1 MTDSRPFPSP
11 APHNPPS
18 NAPPSAATQ
27 SQPAPAEHSGRKV
40 TTIQVGA
47 SAAAAVTAALAASLF
62 GAAGTL
68 IGAALGSVVSTVAG
82 AIYADYMHRGV
93 KATKS
98 VVIQRIPSDV
108 LASTPLRR
116 LTGPTDLPGQESLQP
131 IGDEAGD
138 ESISVPLADRADLV
152 NAGPN
157 ASPGGTPNGV
167 YRPAPA
173 RTSRSWFKRPLVTAG
188 AIGVAGFGI
197 AMGTIV
203 SAEGVIG
210 HPVSGGSGGTTFSH
224 LGSTSDRSSTTP
236 TSTPTPTATSKVGA
250 TKGPGA
256 SPAAT
261 TTAPVETSAA
271 APTTS
276 AAAATTDAGGDSAAA
291 TGGADAAVVDPNVTA
306 AP

>member
-1 MTDSRPFPSP
+1 VQ
-11 APHNPPS
+11 PH
-18 NAPPSAATQ
+18 
-27 SQPAPAEHSGRKV
+27 PAPAEPSTRKV
-40 TTIQVGA
+40 NTIQVGA

-98 VVIQRIPSDV
+98 VVVQRIPSDL
-108 LASTPLRR
+108 LASTPLRH
-116 LTGPTDLPGQESLQP
+116 LTGPADLPGQESLQP

-138 ESISVPLADRADLV
+138 ESVSVPLADRSDLV

-157 ASPGGTPNGV
+157 GTH
-167 YRPAPA
+167 RPAAPA
-173 RTSRSWFKRPLVTAG
+173 RPWFRRPLFTA
-188 AIGVAGFGI
+188 AAVGVAGFGI

-224 LGSTSDRSSTTP
+224 LGSSKQDRSSTTP
-236 TSTPTPTATSKVGA
+236 TTTPTASATSSSKAGA
-250 TKGPGA
+250 TANPTA
-256 SPAAT
+256 SAAAT
-261 TTAPVETSAA
+261 TTAPAQTTAA
-271 APTTS
+271 APTTSS
-276 AAAATTDAGGDSAAA
+276 AAAATTDAGSDGTAA
-291 TGGADAAVVDPNVTA
+291 TGAADAPAADPNVTA